1 MSLETL
7 ADSVVFLLLT
17 TKKFQHPAHSTL
29 SIYFCPWIG
38 QRNQQKSCHSFS
50 RRCPSVARR
59 IWCKGLMLK
68 DQTMSVVLDGSPLKA
83 MQSSH
88 THSPQTA
95 LRWVVTS
102 TVRGEE
108 AARLTDGVHVPS
120 EVSLLHVKLKE
131 SGLRTVEETF
141 RSSDSILESQLIL
154 KVTESTK
161 DVKSNVTLST
171 FQLIDCSFA
180 LYFIFI

>member
-141 RSSDSILESQLIL
+141 RSNSNPQHGPALNDWLSLFLGKYRNINRVQSAALRC
-154 KVTESTK
+154 STARSRR
-161 DVKSNVTLST
+161 SN
-171 FQLIDCSFA
+171 
-180 LYFIFI
+180 